1 MSRKARVYISF
12 TLLFTLIFS
21 LIAAIFIGIT
31 WVNRVLYG
39 DLADLQN
46 TTMQKS
52 YVNTLLCGVDKE
64 GYRTDVLILAHLN
77 LIDNSLTLVQIPR
90 DTYVENNGRSDK
102 KINSAYGYNKE
113 TQLFKEVHQILP
125 GVEVDKFILVDLQGF
140 RDIIDAIG
148 GVEYN
153 VPIDMD
159 YDDPEQDLHIHL
171 KQGPQKLD
179 GNKAE
184 QLVRFRKDN
193 NEVDIQTLTNGK
205 YSRTGIQREFI
216 STTIDQILDLK
227 NVMKAPEFV
236 SIATDNVTT
245 NFEYDDFLTYAPIIL
260 SINPDSIRIM
270 ELPGE
275 DTNALGPWYFINDK
289 AATAQMIQ
297 EYLTPERAEISTQE
311 LAIRNQLIGNNSQ
324 MLTVPANLELK
335 KNFGNGFLSVDV
347 IDGSGGTANIDKI
360 VADIEAYGFN
370 VKSVDKAATVRFEQT
385 VVVAKKDNGDG
396 AKIAKAIGLSNYL
409 VNAEK
414 RTGTSVTIIVGSDMK

>member
-1 MSRKARVYISF
+1 MSRRARVYIAF
-12 TLLFTLIFS
+12 TLLFTLMLSI
-21 LIAAIFIGIT
+21 IAAIFIGVT
-31 WVNRVLYG
+31 WVTRVLYG
-39 DLADLQN
+39 DIADLQN
-46 TTMQKS
+46 TTVQKS

-64 GYRTDVLILAHLN
+64 GYRTDVLLLAHLD

-90 DTYVENNGRSDK
+90 DTYVDNGRSDK

-113 TQLFKEVHQILP
+113 TQMFKEVKQILP

-148 GVEYN
+148 GVDYN

-159 YDDPEQDLHIHL
+159 YDDPYQDLHIHL
-171 KQGPQKLD
+171 KQGQQNLD
-179 GNKAE
+179 GKKAE

-216 STTIDQILDLK
+216 STTIDQILELK

-245 NFEYDDFLTYAPIIL
+245 NFEYDDFITYAPIIL
-260 SINPDSIRIM
+260 SINPESIRIM
-270 ELPGE
+270 ELPGT
-275 DTNALGPWYFINDK
+275 DTNEKGPWYFIHDK
-289 AATAQMIQ
+289 AATAQLIQ
-297 EYLTPERAEISTQE
+297 EYLTPERVEVSAQE

-335 KNFGNGFLSVDV
+335 NGFGNRFLSVDV
-347 IDGSGGTANIDKI
+347 IDGSGGTANIDRV

-370 VKSVDKAATVRFEQT
+370 VKSIDKAATVRYEQT
-385 VVVAKKDNGDG
+385 VVVAKKDNNDG

-414 RTGTSVTIIVGSDMK
+414 RTGTAVTIIVGSDMK